1 MRSDKIINDFGLEW
15 EKFSNFNSDDKKL
28 KKIFNDYF
36 KIFPKRF
43 LKKNKTGFDLGCGT
57 GRWALF
63 VAPKVKKL
71 YCIEPSNAIRVAKKN
86 LLGNN
91 NCEFKKQD
99 VFSMDIKD
107 NSMDFGYCLGVLHHI
122 TQTEKGIAKCV
133 KKLKKGSP
141 ILLYLYYNF
150 ENRSAWFKLLWNLSN
165 VLRFI
170 ISKLPFGLKSFFS
183 DILAFL
189 IYYPIS
195 RISLIFEKFGV
206 DTNKFPLSYYKD
218 KKMYILR
225 NDSLDRFGT
234 TLEKRFSKKQIFKM
248 MKNSG
253 LRNVKFSDTAPFWCA
268 IGYKK

>member
-1 MRSDKIINDFGLEW
+1 ME
-15 EKFSNFNSDDKKL
+15 
-28 KKIFNDYF
+28 
-36 KIFPKRF
+36 
-43 LKKNKTGFDLGCGT
+43 
-57 GRWALF
+57 
-63 VAPKVKKL
+63 
-71 YCIEPSNAIRVAKKN
+71 VAKSKLSELDN
-86 LLGNN
+86 
-91 NCEFKKQD
+91 
-99 VFSMDIKD
+99 IKYYNEGVDSLTIDD

-122 TQTEKGIAKCV
+122 TQTEKGIAQCV

-150 ENRSAWFKLLWNLSN
+150 ENRSAWYKLLWNLSN
-165 VLRFI
+165 VLRFV
-170 ISKLPFGLKSFFS
+170 ISKLPFGLKSFSS

-189 IYYPIS
+189 IYLPIS
-195 RISLIFEKFGV
+195 RISLIFDKFGV

-253 LRNVKFSDTAPFWCA
+253 LKNVKFSDTAPFWCA
-268 IGYKK
+268 IGFKK

>member
-1 MRSDKIINDFGLEW
+1 MRSNKVIDDFGLEW
-15 EKFSNFNSDDKKL
+15 EKFSNFNSNDKKL

-36 KIFPKRF
+36 KIFPKSF

-63 VAPKVKKL
+63 VAPQVKKL
-71 YCIEPSNAIRVAKKN
+71 YCIEPSNAIKVAKKN
-86 LLGNN
+86 LSRNN

-122 TQTEKGIAKCV
+122 PQTEKGIIQCV

-150 ENRSAWFKLLWNLSN
+150 ENRSVWYKFLWNLSN
-165 VLRFI
+165 ILRFI
-170 ISKLPFGLKSFFS
+170 ISNLPFGLKSFFS
-183 DILAFL
+183 DLLAFL
-189 IYYPIS
+189 IYFPIS
-195 RISLIFEKFGV
+195 RISLIFFKFRV
-206 DTNKFPLSYYKD
+206 DTKKFPLSYYKD

-234 TLEKRFSKKQIFKM
+234 TLEKRFSKKQIFEM

-253 LRNVKFSDTAPFWCA
+253 LESIKFSNSAPFWCA
-268 IGYKK
+268 IGFKK